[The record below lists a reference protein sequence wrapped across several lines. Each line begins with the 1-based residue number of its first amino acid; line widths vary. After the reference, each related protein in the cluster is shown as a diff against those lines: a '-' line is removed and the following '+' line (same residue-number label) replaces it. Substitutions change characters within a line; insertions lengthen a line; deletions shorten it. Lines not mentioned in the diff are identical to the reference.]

1 MLPVNTQATTASTSY
16 NKKNVKYLLKDIK
29 GMEKAKLLANPS
41 QSMISKL
48 SMMIL
53 GVKNIL
59 QIFKDF
65 TKILQVS

>member
-1 MLPVNTQATTASTSY
+1 
-16 NKKNVKYLLKDIK
+16 
-29 GMEKAKLLANPS
+29 MEKAKLLANPS